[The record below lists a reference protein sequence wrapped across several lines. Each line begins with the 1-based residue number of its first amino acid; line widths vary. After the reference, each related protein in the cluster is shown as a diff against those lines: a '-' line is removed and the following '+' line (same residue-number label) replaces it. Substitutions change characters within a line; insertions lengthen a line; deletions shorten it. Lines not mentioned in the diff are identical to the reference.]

1 LEVPLYSVWSI
12 KQITQSQINTWR
24 MEREKKKKQNIKEGI
39 KKAKETKLKN
49 QSIVRE
55 FYEKEWKEKQKKW

>member
-39 KKAKETKLKN
+39 KKTKETKLKN